1 MLEFGLY
8 RDCFSTRD
16 MRVIWSE
23 HSTISAWLK
32 VEQTLARC
40 QAEAGLIPNDAARAI
55 EALSPQ
61 MLDKDQMQADMLI
74 VGRPIVGL
82 IQQMREALSDH
93 AKYFHFRATT
103 QDIMDTALAMQMKIG
118 LAEIG
123 LDLQRLL
130 TLLDQQIVHHGG
142 TMMMGRTNGQHAV
155 PMCFATKLQ
164 VWKSEL
170 VRRQNAIDDAAQRG
184 LNVQIGGPVGD
195 LRAYDNDDGSQ
206 IKRAVAHALG
216 LGVIDPHWQ
225 NARDGIADIV
235 TALGALCATI
245 CKISHN
251 VNLLSST
258 DIAEIAETHETG
270 RGASS
275 AMAHK
280 QNQRASEFGEAVGRL
295 GRQRAE
301 QIGELTLHQ
310 HERSGGVWI
319 GEWIVVPEV
328 FLLTSGAVHWAG
340 KLFAIL
346 EVDTDSMRR
355 KLPEEAA
362 NTDTLVH

>member
-1 MLEFGLY
+1 MHAKA
-8 RDCFSTRD
+8 D
-16 MRVIWSE
+16 SE
-23 HSTISAWLK
+23 R
-32 VEQTLARC
+32 TLAQC
-40 QAEAGLIPNDAARAI
+40 QAEAGLIPSDAARAI
-55 EALSPQ
+55 EALSTQ
-61 MLDKDQMQADMLI
+61 LLDKDQMQADMLI

-82 IQQMREALSDH
+82 IQQMRTTLGDH

-118 LAEIG
+118 LTEI
-123 LDLQRLL
+123 DMKVQRLI
-130 TLLDQQIVHHGG
+130 TMLDRHIDHHGV

-155 PMCFATKLQ
+155 PMRFATKLR

-170 VRRQNAIDDAAQRG
+170 LRRQNAIDDAAQRG

-195 LRAYDNDDGSQ
+195 LRAYENDDGMQ
-206 IKRAVAHALG
+206 VKEAVAKALG
-216 LGVIDPHWQ
+216 LNAVDPHWQ
-225 NARDGIADIV
+225 NARDGMADIV
-235 TALGALCATI
+235 TALGTLCATI

-258 DIAEIAETHETG
+258 DIAEISEGREIG

-328 FLLTSGAVHWAG
+328 FLLTSGAVDWAG
-340 KLFAIL
+340 KLFGNL
-346 EVDTDSMRR
+346 EIDTDSMWR
-355 KLPEEAA
+355 KLPKSAT
-362 NTDTLVH
+362 NTETLMH